1 MRGISKTFAGT
12 QVLRDVDLALHGGEI
27 HALMGENGAGKSTL
41 MKILSGALR
50 ADPGSEIRLLGR
62 RVVIDGPRRA
72 RALGI
77 AIVHQELA
85 LALNLSVTETLFL
98 GRELSRAG
106 LLDRRAMRSRCQAL
120 LERLGARFTTDAT
133 VAGLSIADRQ
143 LVEVAR
149 ALLAESRILI
159 MDEPTTALS
168 TCETDRLF
176 ALLRDLRDAGLALIY
191 ISHRM
196 AEVSL
201 LADRVSVLRDGRRV
215 GVLQGEAIDARSIV
229 QLMVGRDIASFYK
242 RTQTQRRQDSALLE
256 ARNIG
261 DGRRVHGCS
270 FSVHA
275 GEVLGLAGM
284 VGSGRTELARLVYG
298 ADARLSGEVLLCG
311 QSLPGSDPKH
321 SIRAGLAY
329 LTEDRAGLGLYLEMS
344 VSDNINIGVIGAD
357 ARMGGLLDR
366 RRARE
371 RSAAAIANLHIR
383 APSPAV
389 PVQALSGGNQQKVL
403 LSRWLQTRPRVL
415 ILDEPTRG
423 VDIGA
428 KAEIYHII
436 DELARAGV
444 GLLVISSELPE
455 IVGISDR
462 VLVMREGAIAGE
474 LTGQAIMQQS
484 IVALATSSAAPRI
497 H

>member
-1 MRGISKTFAGT
+1 MRRISKSFAGT
-12 QVLRDVDLALHGGEI
+12 QVLRDVDLTVHGGEI

-41 MKILSGALR
+41 MRILSGALR
-50 ADPGSEIRLLGR
+50 ADPGGEIRLAGR
-62 RVVIDGPRRA
+62 SVVIDGPRRA
-72 RALGI
+72 LALGI
-77 AIVHQELA
+77 AIVHQELT
-85 LALNLSVTETLFL
+85 LAQNLSVTETLFL

-106 LLDRRAMRSRCQAL
+106 LLARRAMRSRCQSL
-120 LERLGARFTTDAT
+120 LERLSARFKADAI
-133 VAGLSIADRQ
+133 VADLSVAERQ

-149 ALLAESRILI
+149 AMLAESRILI

-168 TCETDRLF
+168 TRETDRLF
-176 ALLRDLRDAGLALIY
+176 ALLGDLCAAGLAIIY

-196 AEVSL
+196 AEVDL
-201 LADRVSVLRDGRRV
+201 LADRVSVLRDGCRV
-215 GVLQGEAIDARSIV
+215 GVLEGDAIDAASIV

-242 RTQTQRRQDSALLE
+242 RSHIRAPKGRPLLV
-256 ARNIG
+256 ARGIA

-298 ADARLSGEVLLCG
+298 ADARHSGEVLLG
-311 QSLPGSDPKH
+311 DQSLAESDPIQ

-344 VSDNINIGVIGAD
+344 VSDNINIGVITAD
-357 ARMGGLLDR
+357 SRMGGLLDR

-371 RSAAAIANLHIR
+371 RSAAAIENLHIR
-383 APSPAV
+383 VPSPAV
-389 PVQALSGGNQQKVL
+389 AVRALSGGNQQKVL
-403 LSRWLQTRPRVL
+403 LSRWLQTRPQVL

-423 VDIGA
+423 VDIAA
-428 KAEIYHII
+428 KADIYRII
-436 DELARAGV
+436 DELASAGV

-455 IVGISDR
+455 IVGIADR
-462 VLVMREGAIAGE
+462 VLVMREGAIVGE
-474 LTGQAIMQQS
+474 LVAEAITQAA
-484 IVALATSSAAPRI
+484 IVALATGTVTPLI